1 MHLSANETSANF
13 YAFDVFWKLIIYS
26 STDGPS
32 RHILHGKYYVTSSF
46 SDSLLRAPVMAVA
59 VLSVIPSAQT
69 VFLRYGV
76 ISLYGL
82 SSWVGAGVKEVYF
95 LVHQFVFIF
104 WIVTFHVQRQVVGA
118 REAAVTWL
126 TLKRLGSRV
135 LPDVT
140 CQLVGARE
148 LPRTV
153 LVRALVGLFSCRN
166 KQAVTLQR
174 S

>member
-1 MHLSANETSANF
+1 MARVDLFCTENIM
-13 YAFDVFWKLIIYS
+13 W
-26 STDGPS
+26 
-32 RHILHGKYYVTSSF
+32 RHHF
-46 SDSLLRAPVMAVA
+46 Q
-59 VLSVIPSAQT
+59 IPSSGRLWWLWLFYQLYRRLKLL
-69 VFLRYGV
+69 FLRYGV

-118 REAAVTWL
+118 REATVTWL
-126 TLKRLGSRV
+126 ALKRLGSRV